1 MIVLGRTGRHGR
13 RQGRFGRRIAGAF
26 VLLVMLAVAAVG
38 AWQQGWIAGGPDNE
52 EVRSQQAALVGGL
65 AERLDVPEVQARRA
79 LLDYFRSSLQRY
91 VEDGTLT
98 RSQADALTRSSIDG
112 DMKRARAIVLE
123 MGASSFLSGR
133 MPSMPSKHEMQQ
145 QTSRF
150 VDQAA
155 RQLKRSRVQ
164 VIEAVRSTLEE
175 DMQTNQRG
183 MSMMLRSL
191 PDR

>member
-1 MIVLGRTGRHGR
+1 
-13 RQGRFGRRIAGAF
+13 
-26 VLLVMLAVAAVG
+26 MLAVAAVG